1 MSDTVTRRGLARP
14 ESFDKS
20 RVRVLDGGSLG
31 EYGSLPAAA
40 RGRMLA
46 PPDLLLPFY
55 LLWKVEVVCSQRS

>member
-14 ESFDKS
+14 ESFDES
-20 RVRVLDGGSLG
+20 RARVLDGGSPG

-46 PPDLLLPFY
+46 RPSPLSPFHLP
-55 LLWKVEVVCSQRS
+55 